1 MTDVPD
7 DPLLDHDGL
16 GLAAL
21 VRNGDVTPRELLDA
35 TMSRVERLDGTLN
48 AIITDCTD
56 RARYHAARVEPSTP
70 FAGVPTFLKD
80 LVDLEGVRRT
90 DGSRS
95 MLGNISPSSSAWVHA
110 AEAAGLVVAGKTNTP
125 EFASMTV
132 TDNAVFGPTLNP
144 WDTGLSAGGSSGGT
158 AAAIAAGYTPVAHG
172 TDGGGSNRIPASWC
186 GVFGVKP
193 SRRRLAAGDLDGS
206 HPVFKTH
213 LALSRSVRDNA
224 AVFLATQNTDSGP
237 LGNPYPHIDTI
248 PGLEGRRLRIALT
261 LEDPFGD
268 MPDPAIRA
276 AVEDTAR
283 LCEALGHEVVPVEGP
298 VDGEK
303 FFAMYSGIFLS
314 RTVGMIQMLERA
326 SGLPIEESG
335 LLTRCTIDFVRSGDL
350 LPEGTAATAEATR
363 IALEAHMAG
372 FFSQLDAWL
381 TPVTPGM
388 PVTPASWAASDPFDE
403 VRSQRSMGSLPI
415 ANAIGGPGMS
425 VPLWWDDETGLP
437 VGSHFSAAP
446 GADEML
452 YALAFQLEEARP
464 WGGRWAPISA
474 KYL

>member
-1 MTDVPD
+1 MTEVPD

-21 VRNGDVTPRELLDA
+21 VRNGEVTPGDLLDA
-35 TMSRVERLDGTLN
+35 AMSRVGRLDEILN
-48 AIITDCTD
+48 SVIVDCAD
-56 RARYHAARVEPSTP
+56 RARDHAARVDPSTP

-80 LVDLEGVRRT
+80 LVDLEGIRRA

-95 MLGNISPSSSAWVHA
+95 MLGNISPASPAWVTA
-110 AEAAGLVVAGKTNTP
+110 AEAAGLVMAGKTNTP

-132 TDNAVFGPTLNP
+132 TDNAVFGVTLNP
-144 WDTGLSAGGSSGGT
+144 WDPELHAGGSSGG
-158 AAAIAAGYTPVAHG
+158 AAAAVAAGYTPVAHG

-186 GVFGVKP
+186 GVFGMKP
-193 SRRRLAAGDLDGS
+193 SRGRLASGDLDGT

-224 AVFLATQNTDSGP
+224 AVFLATQNTVRGP

-248 PGLEGRRLRIALT
+248 PGLQGRLRIALT
-261 LEDPFGD
+261 VEGPFGD
-268 MPDPAIRA
+268 VPDPAIRA

-283 LCEALGHEVVPVEGP
+283 LCEALGHEIGPVDHP
-298 VDGEK
+298 VDGEE
-303 FFAMYSGIFLS
+303 FYAMYSGIFLS
-314 RTVGMIQMLERA
+314 RTVGMIKMLEEA

-350 LPEGTAATAEATR
+350 LPEGTAATAEAAR
-363 IALEAHMAG
+363 VALGAHMAG
-372 FFSQLDAWL
+372 FFANHDVWL

-388 PVTPASWAASDPFDE
+388 PMAPASWASSDPFDQD
-403 VRSQRSMGSLPI
+403 RSQLSMGSLPI

-425 VPLWWDDETGLP
+425 VPLWWDDATGLP
-437 VGSHFSAAP
+437 VGSHFSAGP
-446 GADEML
+446 GRDELL

-464 WGGRWAPISA
+464 WAGRWAPTSA

>member
-1 MTDVPD
+1 MTEVPD

-21 VRNGDVTPRELLDA
+21 VRNGEVTPGDLLDA
-35 TMSRVERLDGTLN
+35 AMSRVGRLDGILN
-48 AIITDCTD
+48 SVIVDCAD
-56 RARYHAARVEPSTP
+56 RARDHAARVDPSTP

-80 LVDLEGVRRT
+80 LVDLEGIRRT

-95 MLGNISPSSSAWVHA
+95 MVGNISPASPAWVTA
-110 AEAAGLVVAGKTNTP
+110 AEAAGLIMAGKTNTP

-132 TDNAVFGPTLNP
+132 TDNAIFGVTLNP
-144 WDTGLSAGGSSGGT
+144 WDPELHAGGSSGG
-158 AAAIAAGYTPVAHG
+158 AAAAVAAGYTPVAHG

-186 GVFGVKP
+186 GVFGMKP
-193 SRRRLAAGDLDGS
+193 SRGRLASGDLDGT

-224 AVFLATQNTDSGP
+224 AVFLATQNTVLGP

-248 PGLEGRRLRIALT
+248 PGIQGRLRIALT
-261 LEDPFGD
+261 LEGPFGD
-268 MPDPAIRA
+268 VPDPAIQA

-283 LCEALGHEVVPVEGP
+283 LCEALGHEVVPVDHP
-298 VDGEK
+298 VDGEE
-303 FFAMYSGIFLS
+303 FYAMYSGIFLS
-314 RTVGMIQMLERA
+314 RTVGMIKMLEEA

-350 LPEGTAATAEATR
+350 LPEGTAATAEAAR
-363 IALEAHMAG
+363 VALGAHMAG
-372 FFSQLDAWL
+372 FFANHDVWL

-388 PVTPASWAASDPFDE
+388 PMAPASWASSDPFDQD
-403 VRSQRSMGSLPI
+403 RSQLSMGSLPI

-425 VPLWWDDETGLP
+425 VPLWWDDATGLP
-437 VGSHFSAAP
+437 VGSHFSAGP
-446 GADEML
+446 GRDELL

-464 WGGRWAPISA
+464 WAGRWAPTSA

>member
-1 MTDVPD
+1 MTEVPD

-16 GLAAL
+16 GLATL
-21 VRNGDVTPRELLDA
+21 VRNGEVTPGDLLDA
-35 TMSRVERLDGTLN
+35 AMSRVGRLDGILN
-48 AIITDCTD
+48 SVIVDCAD
-56 RARYHAARVEPSTP
+56 RARDHAARVDPSTP

-80 LVDLEGVRRT
+80 LVDLEGIRRA

-95 MLGNISPSSSAWVHA
+95 MLGNISPASPAWVTA
-110 AEAAGLVVAGKTNTP
+110 AEAAGLVMAGKTNTP

-132 TDNAVFGPTLNP
+132 TDNAVFGVTLNP
-144 WDTGLSAGGSSGGT
+144 WDPELHAGGSSGG
-158 AAAIAAGYTPVAHG
+158 AAAAVAAGYTPVAHG

-186 GVFGVKP
+186 GVFGMKP
-193 SRRRLAAGDLDGS
+193 SRGRLASGDLDGT

-224 AVFLATQNTDSGP
+224 AVFLATQNTVRGP

-248 PGLEGRRLRIALT
+248 PGLQGRLRIALT
-261 LEDPFGD
+261 LEGPFGD
-268 MPDPAIRA
+268 VPDPAIQA

-283 LCEALGHEVVPVEGP
+283 LCEALGHEVVPVDHP
-298 VDGEK
+298 VDGEE
-303 FFAMYSGIFLS
+303 FYAMYSGIFLS
-314 RTVGMIQMLERA
+314 RTVGMIKMLEEA

-350 LPEGTAATAEATR
+350 LPEGTAATAEAAR
-363 IALEAHMAG
+363 VALGAHMAG
-372 FFSQLDAWL
+372 FFANHDVWL

-388 PVTPASWAASDPFDE
+388 PMAPASWASSDPFDQD
-403 VRSQRSMGSLPI
+403 RSQLSMGSLPI

-425 VPLWWDDETGLP
+425 VPLWWDDATGLP
-437 VGSHFSAAP
+437 VGSHFSAGP
-446 GADEML
+446 GRDELL

-464 WGGRWAPISA
+464 WAGRWAPTSA

>member
-1 MTDVPD
+1 MTEVPD

-21 VRNGDVTPRELLDA
+21 VRNGEVTPGDLLDA
-35 TMSRVERLDGTLN
+35 AMSRVGRLDEILN
-48 AIITDCTD
+48 SVIVDCAD
-56 RARYHAARVEPSTP
+56 RARDHAARVDPSTP

-80 LVDLEGVRRT
+80 LVDLEGIRRT

-95 MLGNISPSSSAWVHA
+95 MLGNISPASPAWVTA
-110 AEAAGLVVAGKTNTP
+110 AEAAGLVMAGKTNTP

-132 TDNAVFGPTLNP
+132 TDNAVFGVTLNP
-144 WDTGLSAGGSSGGT
+144 WDPELHAGGSSGG
-158 AAAIAAGYTPVAHG
+158 AAAAVAAGYTPVAHG

-186 GVFGVKP
+186 GVFGMKP
-193 SRRRLAAGDLDGS
+193 SRGRLASGDLDGT

-224 AVFLATQNTDSGP
+224 AVFLATQNTVRGP

-248 PGLEGRRLRIALT
+248 PGLQGRLRIALT
-261 LEDPFGD
+261 LEGPFGD
-268 MPDPAIRA
+268 VPDPAIQA

-283 LCEALGHEVVPVEGP
+283 LCEALGPEVVPVDHA
-298 VDGEK
+298 VDGEE
-303 FFAMYSGIFLS
+303 FYAMYSGIFLS
-314 RTVGMIQMLERA
+314 RTVGMIKMLEEA
-326 SGLPIEESG
+326 SGLPIEDSG

-350 LPEGTAATAEATR
+350 LPEGTAATAEAAR
-363 IALEAHMAG
+363 VALEAHMAG
-372 FFSQLDAWL
+372 FFANHDVWL

-388 PVTPASWAASDPFDE
+388 PMAPASWASSDPFDQD
-403 VRSQRSMGSLPI
+403 RSQLSMGSLPI

-425 VPLWWDDETGLP
+425 VPLWWDDATGLP
-437 VGSHFSAAP
+437 VGSHFSAGP
-446 GADEML
+446 GRDELL

-464 WGGRWAPISA
+464 WAGRWAPTSA